1 MQFNLKNHLSKSAAS
16 DLNTTTEGQLKN
28 KGKAPSSLQ
37 EGQLDKSRAGE
48 PKAIAE
54 KQLDAARAK
63 KDAPSST
70 TEAQLGS
77 GGQSSNST
85 TEKQLAGNHVGGST
99 APVEKRLEKVREATF
114 NLKTFMAKHA
124 KKNDPSNQVTEG
136 QLGDRG
142 KSEPKDLTDAQLD
155 KGRKDTKPVTTQAL
169 LEKART
175 GEADRLVEA
184 RLDSSDSKLVK
195 HRNSST
201 SAGNIPKL
209 EEQRIKASKTAEG
222 EKYKPASETDKDL
235 MLPKVDGKDGIKTA
249 SVRYAADKTEYK
261 GYTIEQSGDN
271 FYVKDQA
278 GHRAFAEVPCSIE
291 TAKKWID
298 IHLNEKRK
306 DEPKTASASFWR
318 TKLAADSS
326 YDTLPATSSDG
337 VPQSDINQEDSE
349 TPLVY
354 EESTQDI
361 DVGSTKMRQI
371 VVRFEPSQ
379 IISEQ
384 DAMNAVTSLVVST
397 HPSVGKQSAGFNL
410 SKSVTLMMDEG
421 KAVVTLP
428 VEAFSAT
435 VGDPQDIVESFMDGA
450 VGSSQDV
457 AVDPLSPEKAKKL
470 DEALRA
476 RMSDQQ

>member
-1 MQFNLKNHLSKSAAS
+1 MQFNLKSYLTKSAAS

-28 KGKAPSSLQ
+28 KGKAPASLQ
-37 EGQLDKSRAGE
+37 EGQLDKSRVGE

-54 KQLDAARAK
+54 KQLDGVRSK

-70 TEAQLGS
+70 TEAQLGNNS
-77 GGQSSNST
+77 ESANST
-85 TEKQLAGNHVGGST
+85 TEKQLSGNQVGGST

-136 QLGDRG
+136 QLGERG
-142 KSEPKDLTDAQLD
+142 KKEPKDLTDAQLD

-195 HRNSST
+195 HRNPSA
-201 SAGNIPKL
+201 SAGDIPKL
-209 EEQRIKASKTAEG
+209 EEQRIKASKKAEG
-222 EKYKPASETDKDL
+222 EKYKPASETDKGL
-235 MLPKVDGKDGIKTA
+235 MLPKVDGKDGLKTA
-249 SVRYAADKTEYK
+249 AAK
-261 GYTIEQSGDN
+261 
-271 FYVKDQA
+271 
-278 GHRAFAEVPCSIE
+278 
-291 TAKKWID
+291 
-298 IHLNEKRK
+298 
-306 DEPKTASASFWR
+306 FWR

-326 YDTLPATSSDG
+326 YDTSPAVSNDG
-337 VPQSDINQEDSE
+337 MPQSDVNQEDSE

-354 EESTQDI
+354 EESSQEV
-361 DVGSTKMRQI
+361 DVGGTKMRQL

-379 IISEQ
+379 IVSEKS
-384 DAMNAVTSLVVST
+384 AMDAVTSLIVNT
-397 HPSVGKQSAGFNL
+397 HPSVGKQPAGFKL
-410 SKSVTLMMDEG
+410 SDSVTLMMDEG
-421 KAVVTLP
+421 KAVITLP
-428 VEAFSAT
+428 ESVFSTA
-435 VGDPQDIVESFMDGA
+435 VDAPQDIVESFVDVA
-450 VGSSQDV
+450 VGSHQDV

-470 DEALRA
+470 DEALLA